1 MFALLPTGAGDCIW
15 SGLASPRGAGGVGV
29 VALAAAAKSGPVGAG
44 AREGA
49 LAVLLRVFMLDP
61 AIAKSGGGGS
71 VALLSSML
79 LVLLGLQGGLRATT
93 AKSWA
98 CNCIV
103 VSRASAAMLVSRGT
117 APLGA
122 SPKRDDHLE

>member
-1 MFALLPTGAGDCIW
+1 M
-15 SGLASPRGAGGVGV
+15 
-29 VALAAAAKSGPVGAG
+29 ALAAAAKAGPVGAG
-44 AREGA
+44 ARGGA

-61 AIAKSGGGGS
+61 TIEKSSGGGS
-71 VALLSSML
+71 MALLSSLL

-98 CNCIV
+98 CNCRV
-103 VSRASAAMLVSRGT
+103 VSRASAAMLVGRGT

>member
-1 MFALLPTGAGDCIW
+1 MAQ
-15 SGLASPRGAGGVGV
+15 
-29 VALAAAAKSGPVGAG
+29 AAAARAGPVGAD
-44 AREGA
+44 ARGGA

-61 AIAKSGGGGS
+61 AIDKASGGGS
-71 VALLSSML
+71 VALLSS
-79 LVLLGLQGGLRATT
+79 LLGLQGGLSATS

-98 CNCIV
+98 CNFRV
-103 VSRASAAMLVSRGT
+103 VPRASAAMLVGRGT